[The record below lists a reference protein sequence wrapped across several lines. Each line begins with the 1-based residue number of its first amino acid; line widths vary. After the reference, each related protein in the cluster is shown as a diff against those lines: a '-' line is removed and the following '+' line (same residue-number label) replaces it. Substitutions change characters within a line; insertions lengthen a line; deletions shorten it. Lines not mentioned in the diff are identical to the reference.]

1 MLGLV
6 SLTGA
11 LDWQALETVRRM
23 IERRPNFYRVF
34 AIKQRGVGGSGHR
47 LSPHRGCTSGR
58 GADAQVP
65 LDGCLQQYLRSGGI
79 RKLKSQSELLNSQVA
94 S

>member
-58 GADAQVP
+58 GADA
-65 LDGCLQQYLRSGGI
+65 
-79 RKLKSQSELLNSQVA
+79 KSLWMDDFSSIFEVVEFEN
-94 S
+94 